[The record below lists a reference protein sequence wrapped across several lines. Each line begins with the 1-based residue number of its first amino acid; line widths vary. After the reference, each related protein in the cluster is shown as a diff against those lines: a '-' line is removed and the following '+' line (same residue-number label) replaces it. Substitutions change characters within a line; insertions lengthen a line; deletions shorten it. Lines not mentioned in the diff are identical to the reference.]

1 MSTNVIASGR
11 LATQSTAMI
20 VCSSSDFPA
29 PVVPATRP
37 CGPSADRSRMNGPS
51 ALTPIGILV
60 VRPRFFQA
68 ISTRSGCGSG
78 MWIRSSSRAES
89 GIMESESSRLTSRT
103 GASARATRSA
113 QPTETWSASMA
124 GPPCPNGPP

>member
-1 MSTNVIASGR
+1 
-11 LATQSTAMI
+11 
-20 VCSSSDFPA
+20 
-29 PVVPATRP
+29 
-37 CGPSADRSRMNGPS
+37 MNGPS
-51 ALTPIGILV
+51 ALIPIGTLV
-60 VRPRFFQA
+60 VRPRFCHA

-89 GIMESESSRLTSRT
+89 GIAASASSRLTSRT

-124 GPPCPNGPP
+124 GPPWPNGPP